1 MQALISQYGI
11 HLRAPPS
18 ERDAASRRSCP
29 GWLLL
34 EWPPI
39 QSAVSH
45 TAVQSLELI
54 HIEKDGPSKC
64 STNSS
69 PMDWCPSNWEEYHTL
84 EQNTGNFSSEIL
96 ASSLHDEQEPNLDR
110 KWLFSYPFLLVRRWW
125 GVLNNF
131 RCTSPTLFWIRCAKS
146 QGQRCRRT
154 TCPQKPSR
162 EEVTLGEAELS
173 CNLGWLQN
181 FFRSIFDSDDW
192 GILRPQYN
200 IHPPTPYAADPRR
213 KGSSEIFDNK
223 TFGERHV
230 ASWLGT
236 VIGTL

>member
-69 PMDWCPSNWEEYHTL
+69 PMDWCPANWEEYHRL

-162 EEVTLGEAELS
+162 SRVISRPADIVLNLQS
-173 CNLGWLQN
+173 IKILFHSILCCNDW
-181 FFRSIFDSDDW
+181 SIRW
-192 GILRPQYN
+192 PQRN
-200 IHPPTPYAADPRR
+200 LHPPTSCASNRHF
-213 KGSSEIFDNK
+213 KICFEIFRNRC
-223 TFGERHV
+223 FGVRHF
-230 ASWLGT
+230 ASWLK
-236 VIGTL
+236 VALRS

>member
-34 EWPPI
+34 EWPAI

-69 PMDWCPSNWEEYHTL
+69 PMDWCPANWEEYHRL
-84 EQNTGNFSSEIL
+84 EQNTGIFSSEIL

-125 GVLNNF
+125 VVLNNF

-162 EEVTLGEAELS
+162 AEVTAGQADISWNLQSNQIFFLS
-173 CNLGWLQN
+173 VFRSDHWSIRWLQRN
-181 FFRSIFDSDDW
+181 F
-192 GILRPQYN
+192 
-200 IHPPTPYAADPRR
+200 HPFTSCASNRHF
-213 KGSSEIFDNK
+213 KICFEIFRNRS
-223 TFGERHV
+223 FGVRHF
-230 ASWLGT
+230 ASWLK
-236 VIGTL
+236 VALHS